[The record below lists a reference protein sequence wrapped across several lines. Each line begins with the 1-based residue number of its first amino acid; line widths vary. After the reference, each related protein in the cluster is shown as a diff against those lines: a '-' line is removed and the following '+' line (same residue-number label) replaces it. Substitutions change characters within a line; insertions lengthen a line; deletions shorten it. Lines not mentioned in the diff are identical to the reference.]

1 MVQLRQD
8 YQEFVRRDSAIFAVN
23 PEDRKTVAA
32 FWNRENIPFPGICD
46 PDHRI
51 ADQYG
56 QVDSP
61 ATMGRAPAVFI
72 IDRTGVIRYEH
83 HGTSAADIPE
93 NAFILYLI
101 DELNKER

>member
-8 YQEFVRRDSAIFAVN
+8 YQEFEKRNSEIIAVN
-23 PEDRKTVAA
+23 PENKDTVAD
-32 FWNRENIPFPGICD
+32 FWNRETIPFPGIGD

-83 HGTSAADIPE
+83 HGKSAADIPE

-101 DELNKER
+101 NELNKER